1 MPNRQGEYVTSAEAA
16 GLANVMS
23 ANHAQNRTDI
33 EDLKDGQ
40 SLVKNEVA
48 GVKLQLA
55 SLVGAF
61 NGVKGTLRV
70 LAWIFGIFL
79 TCLGLWFASLEFRG
93 KVSDNKPPTGI
104 SSSQHAGDGTPIHY

>member
-33 EDLKDGQ
+33 EDLKNGQ
-40 SLVKNEVA
+40 SSVKNEVA
-48 GVKLQLA
+48 GVKLELA

-61 NGVKGTLRV
+61 NGVKATLRV

-79 TCLGLWFASLEFRG
+79 TGLGVLFASLALRG
-93 KVSDNKPPTGI
+93 KIADNHPPSAV